1 MASAVN
7 FQAINFDHTD
17 IKQALL
23 AASATMVC
31 ESASEGILQ
40 HIKRALPEKGLDEPQ
55 SLYVQRCQDR
65 AQDLAQQAVAGLRI
79 LTATGLALAGKDSGD
94 IQVCDESVTTAL
106 EENFV
111 KTVLSVAYDLA
122 QGAKDVKENLEEG
135 NYWGAAG
142 HVALTAGAVGLD
154 LASQGF
160 GTGAVKAGVGF
171 ARKAMRG
178 NAGKNS
184 DKLPQALLKE
194 GPCDP
199 SKDPMPWTNKKTHTS
214 PKTDP
219 MPWENKGKCPIRKKV
234 EEEQRQNRGL
244 IYEKNAKKLENPGKT
259 NLQRADYEKIQLKGQ
274 QPVNEVHSQFTQK
287 VEKSMRDKEYKY
299 KKELPDGRVRLYKK
313 HKPAEDKTP
322 NIRTDGGSNHVKE
335 LNPCTG
341 NERNWT
347 ESYQKPNQERP
358 KNPRGWA
365 PQNDLH
371 VIEVHPKPK
380 KDGVEIQCQHYPATK
395 KELEQFKSGQWP
407 KLNTKPDILDKK

>member
-1 MASAVN
+1 MLHGALSMASAVN

-199 SKDPMPWTNKKTHTS
+199 SKDPMPWTNKKTDTS

-219 MPWENKGKCPIRKKV
+219 MPWENKGRKAKETQKTKDPEMTREEMRAYAEKHQGDGVFVGTYNDPKVDAFIIRKK
-234 EEEQRQNRGL
+234 EETGL
-244 IYEKNAKKLENPGKT
+244 DFEKHHIYPQAQCREVAKKTGKKIK
-259 NLQRADYEKIQLKGQ
+259 NNVVIAMPADIHQGEGRKLIHKYNEKIKHEHDRSGLAQGVKDTRQGLLEVGFNREV
-274 QPVNEVHSQFTQK
+274 VNEVCDNALRLT
-287 VEKSMRDKEYKY
+287 
-299 KKELPDGRVRLYKK
+299 KKTNPDNFSKPFSAKLP
-313 HKPAEDKTP
+313 
-322 NIRTDGGSNHVKE
+322 
-335 LNPCTG
+335 
-341 NERNWT
+341 
-347 ESYQKPNQERP
+347 QKPKGE
-358 KNPRGWA
+358 
-365 PQNDLH
+365 
-371 VIEVHPKPK
+371 
-380 KDGVEIQCQHYPATK
+380 
-395 KELEQFKSGQWP
+395 
-407 KLNTKPDILDKK
+407 